1 MAPQADGD
9 EDGGMTT
16 YHDTTA
22 DPVRANIAR
31 ELARYYSE
39 LAGTDAR
46 PAPMFS
52 LTRVLQEMRTE
63 RGLHD
68 GYERE
73 VTGAAATIGGTQ
85 HDPHRVVI
93 PFGALAGRRDM
104 SLSDANGSSYVVGTS
119 NADPFDVLR
128 PYSTTAQAGVTV
140 LSGLRENLTIPR
152 ISGAASAGW
161 IAEDGVTQYGESQA
175 TIGSTSLTPKT
186 CAVRV
191 DFSHQFHR
199 QAPAVEMLL
208 RQQLLGAV
216 GELLDGAFL
225 TGSGNSGQPLGLLGT
240 SNINTASGG
249 SLALAGL
256 LEMREEI
263 IAAGGREENLRWIGA
278 STVQELLGT
287 RERVANGGRMLW
299 DDNGILGRPAHAT
312 RLAPV
317 ATLICGDF
325 TKAIVALWGAGV
337 RVEIDPYTAF
347 TTGVLSARVVLDV
360 DFAFPQPAAF
370 SVAASIT

>member
-1 MAPQADGD
+1 MN
-9 EDGGMTT
+9 T
-16 YHDTTA
+16 YTTTA
-22 DPVRANIAR
+22 DPVRASIAR
-31 ELARYYSE
+31 ELARYYAE
-39 LAGTDAR
+39 LSGTDDK

-52 LTRVLQEMRTE
+52 LTRVLQEMRSE

-104 SLSDANGSSYVVGTS
+104 SLSDASGSSYVVGTA

-128 PYSTTAQAGVTV
+128 PYSTTAAAGVTV

-161 IAEDGVTQYGESQA
+161 ISEDGVTQYPESQA

-225 TGSGNSGQPLGLLGT
+225 TGSGNSGQPLGLLATG
-240 SNINTASGG
+240 NINTASGT

-263 IAAGGREENLRWIGA
+263 IAAGGREETLRWIGA
-278 STVQELLGT
+278 D
-287 RERVANGGRMLW
+287 RA
-299 DDNGILGRPAHAT
+299 
-312 RLAPV
+312 
-317 ATLICGDF
+317 
-325 TKAIVALWGAGV
+325 GA
-337 RVEIDPYTAF
+337 AWC
-347 TTGVLSARVVLDV
+347 A
-360 DFAFPQPAAF
+360 
-370 SVAASIT
+370 

>member
-1 MAPQADGD
+1 MRR
-9 EDGGMTT
+9 MST
-16 YHDTTA
+16 YTHST
-22 DPVRANIAR
+22 DPVRANVARALADYYR
-31 ELARYYSE
+31 ELS
-39 LAGTDAR
+39 GTDDK

-68 GYERE
+68 GYEKQ
-73 VTGAAATIGGTQ
+73 VAGAAATIGGTT

-104 SLSDANGSSYVVGTS
+104 SLADANGSSYIVGTS

-152 ISGAASAGW
+152 ISGAAAAGW

-216 GELLDGAFL
+216 AELLDGAFL
-225 TGSGNSGQPLGLLGT
+225 TGSGNSGQPLGLLATGGV
-240 SNINTASGG
+240 NTASGT

-278 STVQELLGT
+278 STVQELLGA
-287 RERVANGGRMLW
+287 RERISGSGRMLW
-299 DDNGILGRPAHAT
+299 DDGGILGRPAHAT
-312 RLAPV
+312 RLAPA
-317 ATLICGDF
+317 ATLVCGDF
-325 TKAIVALWGAGV
+325 GKAIVALWGAGL
-337 RVEIDPYTAF
+337 RIEIDPFTAF
-347 TTGVLSARVVLDV
+347 QTGVLSARVVLDV

-370 SVAASIT
+370 SVASSIT

>member
-1 MAPQADGD
+1 MN
-9 EDGGMTT
+9 T
-16 YHDTTA
+16 YTTTA
-22 DPVRANIAR
+22 DPVRASIAR
-31 ELARYYSE
+31 ELARYYAE
-39 LAGTDAR
+39 LSGTDDK

-52 LTRVLQEMRTE
+52 LTRVLQEMRTS

-73 VTGAAATIGGTQ
+73 VTSAAATISGTE

-104 SLSDANGSSYVVGTS
+104 TVASEGAYIVGTA
-119 NADPFDVLR
+119 NAVEPFDVLR

-140 LSGLRENLTIPR
+140 VSGLRENLTIPR
-152 ISGAASAGW
+152 ISGAATAAW
-161 IAEDGVTQYGESQA
+161 IPEDGVTQYTASQA
-175 TIGSTSLTPKT
+175 TIGSTSLMPKV
-186 CAVRV
+186 CAVTV
-191 DFSHQFHR
+191 SFSHQFQR

-225 TGSGNSGQPLGLLGT
+225 TGSGNSGQPLGLLAT
-240 SNINTASGG
+240 ANINTATGT

-256 LEMREEI
+256 LEMREEV

-278 STVQELLGT
+278 STVQELLGV

-312 RLAPV
+312 RLAPA
-317 ATLICGDF
+317 ATLVCGDF
-325 TKAIVALWGAGV
+325 TRAIVGLWGVGV
-337 RVEIDPYTAF
+337 RVEIDPYSAF